1 MSVQTLYKIILW
13 VALIGLSATCFIS
26 CGRSKQVEPPDKETL
41 ITMQSTDH
49 ILRESKN
56 GRLQYQAET
65 PLMERYQQASQP
77 YMEFRK
83 GIQVETYNDTTYL
96 VESTIIADYAKF
108 IEPLELWEAR
118 GNVVVTGANGQI
130 LETEQLFWDQKID
143 KIYSNVDSKVTQG
156 DDVMIGVGFESNSK
170 FDKYIIRQPRGQVAV
185 DAEQRRDTTTVSTP
199 ASTPISIPPEGPSQ
213 EEPHQLLMEEGLP
226 TE

>member
-1 MSVQTLYKIILW
+1 MSVQAFYKTILW

-26 CGRSKQVEPPDKETL
+26 CGRGKQVAPPDKETL
-41 ITMQSTDH
+41 ITMQSTNH

-65 PLMERYQQASQP
+65 PLMERYEQASEP

-83 GIQVETYNDTTYL
+83 GIKVETYNDTTYL

-108 IEPLELWEAR
+108 IEPQELWEAR
-118 GNVVVTGANGQI
+118 GNVVVTGANGQV
-130 LETEQLFWDQKID
+130 LETEQLFWDQKTD

-156 DDVMIGVGFESNSK
+156 EDVVIGVGFESNSK
-170 FDKYIIRQPRGQVAV
+170 FDNYIIRQPRGQVAV
-185 DAEQRRDTTTVSTP
+185 DTEQRRDTSVVS
-199 ASTPISIPPEGPSQ
+199 PPMEPLQERQPLLQ
-213 EEPHQLLMEEGLP
+213 EEEEAP
-226 TE
+226 VE